1 MKPMSATETTYL
13 TWPQI
18 ARLGLVQASL
28 GSIVVLTT
36 SLLNRV
42 MVVELALPAI
52 LPGALVA
59 LHYFIQLIRPRMGFG
74 SDQTRRASP
83 WIRGGILV
91 LASGGILAAA
101 STILLSHSVGL
112 GIALATVAFLMIG
125 IGVSSSGTALLVLL
139 AKRVEPNKKAAAAT
153 CVWLMMIFGFAFT
166 ASISAKFL
174 TPFSF
179 ERLFIISSTVSVIA
193 VVVTFLAIWGMESP
207 VGNTQNVIKNT
218 DEVEL
223 ETAPVKASFREAFAE
238 VWKESRVRSF
248 TWFVFVSMLAYSSQD
263 LILEP
268 FAAVAFGFSPAETTT
283 LSGLQN
289 GGVLVGMLALAFITS
304 KAKSQ
309 SLTTLSNWTIGGC
322 LASALAML
330 GLVLSGPIANV
341 IFFQAAVF
349 LLGIFNG
356 AFSIAA
362 IGSMMQFASVGSAR
376 REGVRMGIWGASQ
389 AMAFGLGGIIGTGLS
404 DIARIILGD
413 PASAYAFV
421 FFLEGALF
429 VLAAYLSYQ
438 TRAQKPANELSKQ
451 LVGV

>member
-1 MKPMSATETTYL
+1 
-13 TWPQI
+13 
-18 ARLGLVQASL
+18 
-28 GSIVVLTT
+28 
-36 SLLNRV
+36 
-42 MVVELALPAI
+42 
-52 LPGALVA
+52 
-59 LHYFIQLIRPRMGFG
+59 
-74 SDQTRRASP
+74 
-83 WIRGGILV
+83 LV
-91 LASGGILAAA
+91 LASGGVLAAA
-101 STILLSHSVGL
+101 STILLSNSVVL

-139 AKRVEPNKKAAAAT
+139 AKRVEPKKKAAAAT

-166 ASISAKFL
+166 ASVSGKFL

-179 ERLFIISSTVSVIA
+179 ERLLMVSSTVSVIA

-207 VGNTQNVIKNT
+207 VAKSGQLTPNA
-218 DEVEL
+218 D
-223 ETAPVKASFREAFAE
+223 TAESESPSKASFREAFAE

-268 FAAVAFGFSPAETTT
+268 FAAVAFGFTPAQTTT

-289 GGVLVGMLALAFITS
+289 GGVLVGMLALAFITT

-309 SLTTLSNWTIGGC
+309 TLTRLSNWTIGGC

-341 IFFQAAVF
+341 VFFQAAVF

-404 DIARIILGD
+404 DIARIVLGD

-421 FFLEGALF
+421 FFLEGVLF
-429 VLAAYLSYQ
+429 VVAAYLSYQ
-438 TRAQKPANELSKQ
+438 TRTQKQTSNMSSH

>member
-1 MKPMSATETTYL
+1 MNTPETTYL

-42 MVVELALPAI
+42 MVIELALPAI

-59 LHYFIQLIRPRMGFG
+59 IHYFIQLIRPRMGFG

-91 LASGGILAAA
+91 LASGGVLAAA
-101 STILLSHSVGL
+101 STILLSNSVVL
-112 GIALATVAFLMIG
+112 GIALATIAFLMIG

-139 AKRVEPNKKAAAAT
+139 AKRVEPKKKAAAAT

-166 ASISAKFL
+166 ASVSGKFL

-179 ERLFIISSTVSVIA
+179 ERLLMVSSTVSVIA

-207 VGNTQNVIKNT
+207 VAQAGQLTSSA
-218 DEVEL
+218 D
-223 ETAPVKASFREAFAE
+223 TAESESSSKASFREAFAE

-268 FAAVAFGFSPAETTT
+268 FAAVAFGFTPAQTTT

-289 GGVLVGMLALAFITS
+289 GGVLVGMLALAFITT

-309 SLTTLSNWTIGGC
+309 TLTTLSNWTIGGC

-341 IFFQAAVF
+341 VFFQAAVF

-421 FFLEGALF
+421 FFLECVLF
-429 VLAAYLSYQ
+429 VVAAYLSYQ
-438 TRAQKPANELSKQ
+438 TRTQKQTNNMSSH

>member
-1 MKPMSATETTYL
+1 MSIPETTYL

-42 MVVELALPAI
+42 MVIELALPAI

-59 LHYFIQLIRPRMGFG
+59 IHYFIQLIRPRMGFG

-91 LASGGILAAA
+91 LASGGVLAAT
-101 STILLSHSVGL
+101 STILLSHSVVL

-139 AKRVEPNKKAAAAT
+139 AKRVEPKKKAAAAT

-166 ASISAKFL
+166 ASVSGKFL

-179 ERLFIISSTVSVIA
+179 ERLLIISSTVSVIA
-193 VVVTFLAIWGMESP
+193 VIVTFLAIWGMESP
-207 VGNTQNVIKNT
+207 VAKTQKVISNAEEA
-218 DEVEL
+218 DL
-223 ETAPVKASFREAFAE
+223 EAAPLKVSFREAFAE

-289 GGVLVGMLALAFITS
+289 GGVLIGMLFLAFITS

-309 SLTTLSNWTIGGC
+309 TLTSLSTWTIGGC

-341 IFFQAAVF
+341 IFFQASVF

-362 IGSMMQFASVGSAR
+362 IGSMMQFASIGSAR

-421 FFLEGALF
+421 FLLEGVLF
-429 VLAAYLSYQ
+429 VVAAYLSYQ
-438 TRAQKPANELSKQ
+438 TRSQKQTNNMSNH

>member
-1 MKPMSATETTYL
+1 
-13 TWPQI
+13 
-18 ARLGLVQASL
+18 
-28 GSIVVLTT
+28 
-36 SLLNRV
+36 

-91 LASGGILAAA
+91 LASGGVLAAA
-101 STILLSHSVGL
+101 STILLSSSVGL

-139 AKRVEPNKKAAAAT
+139 AKRVEPKKKAAAAT

-166 ASISAKFL
+166 ASVSGKFL

-179 ERLFIISSTVSVIA
+179 ERLLMVSSTVSVIA

-207 VGNTQNVIKNT
+207 AVKTEQFSLNT
-218 DEVEL
+218 DEA
-223 ETAPVKASFREAFAE
+223 ETVSSPMKVSFREAFAE
-238 VWKESRVRSF
+238 VWRESRVRSF

-289 GGVLVGMLALAFITS
+289 GGVLLGMLFLAFITS

-309 SLTTLSNWTIGGC
+309 TLTSLSTWTISGC

-330 GLVLSGPIANV
+330 GLVLSGPIDNV
-341 IFFQAAVF
+341 IFFKVSVF

-362 IGSMMQFASVGSAR
+362 IGSMMQFASVGSAQ

-404 DIARIILGD
+404 DIARIVLGD

-421 FFLEGALF
+421 FFLEGVLF
-429 VLAAYLSYQ
+429 VVAAYLSYQ
-438 TRAQKPANELSKQ
+438 TRSQKQANELSKQ

>member
-1 MKPMSATETTYL
+1 MNASDTTYL

-59 LHYFIQLIRPRMGFG
+59 IHYFIQLIRPRMGFG

-91 LASGGILAAA
+91 LASGGVLAAA
-101 STILLSHSVGL
+101 STILLSNSIVL

-139 AKRVEPNKKAAAAT
+139 AKRVEPKKKAAAAT

-166 ASISAKFL
+166 ASVSGKFL

-179 ERLFIISSTVSVIA
+179 ERLLMISSIVSVIA
-193 VVVTFLAIWGMESP
+193 VIVTFLAIWGMESP
-207 VGNTQNVIKNT
+207 ITKNQQLATNV
-218 DEVEL
+218 DEAEP
-223 ETAPVKASFREAFAE
+223 ENPSKASFREAFAE

-289 GGVLVGMLALAFITS
+289 GGVLVGMLVLAFVTS

-309 SLTTLSNWTIGGC
+309 TLTTLSNWTIGGC

-330 GLVLSGPIANV
+330 GLVLSGPVANV
-341 IFFQAAVF
+341 MFFKATVF

-421 FFLEGALF
+421 FFLEGVLF
-429 VLAAYLSYQ
+429 VVAAYLSYQ
-438 TRAQKPANELSKQ
+438 TRTQKQTNNMSSH

>member
-1 MKPMSATETTYL
+1 MSISEPTYL

-42 MVVELALPAI
+42 MVIELALPAI

-59 LHYFIQLIRPRMGFG
+59 IHYFIQLIRPRMGFG

-91 LASGGILAAA
+91 LASGGVLAAA
-101 STILLSHSVGL
+101 STILLSHSVVL

-139 AKRVEPNKKAAAAT
+139 AKRVEPKKKAAAAT

-166 ASISAKFL
+166 ASVSGKFL

-179 ERLFIISSTVSVIA
+179 ERLLMVSSTVSVIA
-193 VVVTFLAIWGMESP
+193 VIVTFLAIWGMESP
-207 VGNTQNVIKNT
+207 VTKNQQLAT
-218 DEVEL
+218 NADEVES
-223 ETAPVKASFREAFAE
+223 ESPSKASFREAFAE

-289 GGVLVGMLALAFITS
+289 GGVLIGMLFLAFITS

-309 SLTTLSNWTIGGC
+309 TLTSLSTWTIGGC

-341 IFFQAAVF
+341 IFFQVAVF

-362 IGSMMQFASVGSAR
+362 IGSMMQFASIGSAR

-404 DIARIILGD
+404 DIARIVLGD

-421 FFLEGALF
+421 FLLEGVLF
-429 VLAAYLSYQ
+429 VVAAYLSYQ
-438 TRAQKPANELSKQ
+438 TRSQKQTSNMSSH

>member
-1 MKPMSATETTYL
+1 MSASESNYL

-91 LASGGILAAA
+91 LASGGVLAAA
-101 STILLSHSVGL
+101 STILLSSSVGL

-139 AKRVEPNKKAAAAT
+139 AKRVEPKKKAAAAT

-166 ASISAKFL
+166 ASVSGKFL

-179 ERLFIISSTVSVIA
+179 ERLLMVSSTVSVIA

-207 VGNTQNVIKNT
+207 AVKTEQFTSNT
-218 DEVEL
+218 DEA
-223 ETAPVKASFREAFAE
+223 ETASSPIKVSFREAFAE
-238 VWKESRVRSF
+238 VWRESRVRSF

-289 GGVLVGMLALAFITS
+289 GGVLLGMLFLAFITS
-304 KAKSQ
+304 KAKSKTLT
-309 SLTTLSNWTIGGC
+309 SLSTWTIGGC
-322 LASALAML
+322 LASAFAML
-330 GLVLSGPIANV
+330 GLVLSGPIDNV
-341 IFFQAAVF
+341 IFFKVSVF

-362 IGSMMQFASVGSAR
+362 IGSMMQFASVGSAQ

-404 DIARIILGD
+404 DIARIVLGD

-421 FFLEGALF
+421 FFLEGVLF
-429 VLAAYLSYQ
+429 VVAAYLSYQ
-438 TRAQKPANELSKQ
+438 TRSQKQTNELSKQ

>member
-1 MKPMSATETTYL
+1 MNASNTTYL

-59 LHYFIQLIRPRMGFG
+59 IHYFIQLIRPRMGFG

-91 LASGGILAAA
+91 LASGGVLAAA
-101 STILLSHSVGL
+101 STILLSNSIVL
-112 GIALATVAFLMIG
+112 GITLATVAFLMIG

-139 AKRVEPNKKAAAAT
+139 AKRVEPKKKAAAAT

-166 ASISAKFL
+166 ASVSGKFL

-179 ERLFIISSTVSVIA
+179 ERLLMISSIVSAIA
-193 VVVTFLAIWGMESP
+193 VIVTFLAIWGMESP
-207 VGNTQNVIKNT
+207 ITKNQQLATNV
-218 DEVEL
+218 DEAES
-223 ETAPVKASFREAFAE
+223 ESPSKASFREAFAE

-248 TWFVFVSMLAYSSQD
+248 TWFVFISMLAYSSQD

-289 GGVLVGMLALAFITS
+289 GGVLVGMLVLAFVTS

-309 SLTTLSNWTIGGC
+309 TLTTLSNWTIGGC

-341 IFFQAAVF
+341 MFFKATVF

-404 DIARIILGD
+404 DIARIILGE

-421 FFLEGALF
+421 FFLEGVLF
-429 VLAAYLSYQ
+429 VVAAYLSYQ
-438 TRAQKPANELSKQ
+438 TRTQKQTNNMSSH

>member
-1 MKPMSATETTYL
+1 MSASESTYL

-91 LASGGILAAA
+91 LASGGVLAAA
-101 STILLSHSVGL
+101 STILLDSSIGW

-139 AKRVEPNKKAAAAT
+139 AKRVEPKKKAAAAT

-166 ASISAKFL
+166 ASVSGKFL

-179 ERLFIISSTVSVIA
+179 ERLFIISCTVSAIA

-207 VGNTQNVIKNT
+207 VVKTQQFLSSA
-218 DEVEL
+218 DEAESASSPMKV
-223 ETAPVKASFREAFAE
+223 SFREAFAE
-238 VWKESRVRSF
+238 VWQESRVRSF

-289 GGVLVGMLALAFITS
+289 GGVLIGMLFLAFITS

-309 SLTTLSNWTIGGC
+309 TLTSLSTWTIGGC

-330 GLVLSGPIANV
+330 GLVLSGPIDNV
-341 IFFQAAVF
+341 IFFQASVF

-362 IGSMMQFASVGSAR
+362 IGSMMQFASVGSAQ

-404 DIARIILGD
+404 DIARIVLGD

-421 FFLEGALF
+421 FFLEGVLF
-429 VLAAYLSYQ
+429 VVAAYLSFQ
-438 TRAQKPANELSKQ
+438 TRTQKQTNELSKQ

>member
-1 MKPMSATETTYL
+1 MNTPETTYL

-42 MVVELALPAI
+42 MVIELALPAI

-59 LHYFIQLIRPRMGFG
+59 IHYFIQLIRPRMGFG

-91 LASGGILAAA
+91 LASGGVLAAA
-101 STILLSHSVGL
+101 STILLSNSVVL
-112 GIALATVAFLMIG
+112 GIALATIAFLMIG

-139 AKRVEPNKKAAAAT
+139 AKRVEPKKKAAAAT

-166 ASISAKFL
+166 ASVSGKFL

-179 ERLFIISSTVSVIA
+179 ERLLMVSSTVSVIA

-207 VGNTQNVIKNT
+207 VAQAGQSTSSA
-218 DEVEL
+218 D
-223 ETAPVKASFREAFAE
+223 TAESESSSKASFREAFAE

-268 FAAVAFGFSPAETTT
+268 FAAVAFGFTPAQTTT

-289 GGVLVGMLALAFITS
+289 GGVLVGMLALAFITT

-309 SLTTLSNWTIGGC
+309 TLTTLSNWTIGGC

-421 FFLEGALF
+421 FFLECVLF
-429 VLAAYLSYQ
+429 VVAAYLSYQ
-438 TRAQKPANELSKQ
+438 TRTQKQTNNMSSH

>member
-1 MKPMSATETTYL
+1 MNASDTTYL

-91 LASGGILAAA
+91 LATGGILAAA
-101 STILLSHSVGL
+101 STILLSDSLVL

-139 AKRVEPNKKAAAAT
+139 AKRVEPKKKAAAAT

-166 ASISAKFL
+166 ASVSGKFL

-179 ERLFIISSTVSVIA
+179 ERLFMVSSIVSVIA

-207 VGNTQNVIKNT
+207 ATKNQQLATNV
-218 DEVEL
+218 DEAEQ
-223 ETAPVKASFREAFAE
+223 ENPGKASFREAFAE
-238 VWKESRVRSF
+238 VWKEGRVRSF

-268 FAAVAFGFSPAETTT
+268 FAAVAFGFTPAETTT
-283 LSGLQN
+283 LSGIQN
-289 GGVLVGMLALAFITS
+289 GGVLLGMLVLAFVTT

-309 SLTTLSNWTIGGC
+309 ALTRLSNWTVGGC

-330 GLVLSGPIANV
+330 GLVLSGPVENV
-341 IFFQAAVF
+341 IFFKATVF
-349 LLGIFNG
+349 LLGVFNG

-362 IGSMMQFASVGSAR
+362 IGSMMQFASVGSTQ

-421 FFLEGALF
+421 FFLESILF
-429 VLAAYLSYQ
+429 VVAAYLSFQ
-438 TRAQKPANELSKQ
+438 TRSQKQTNELSKQ

>member
-1 MKPMSATETTYL
+1 MSIPETTYL

-42 MVVELALPAI
+42 MVIELALPAI

-59 LHYFIQLIRPRMGFG
+59 IHYFIQLIRPRMGFG

-91 LASGGILAAA
+91 LASGGVLAAA

-112 GIALATVAFLMIG
+112 GSALATIAFLMIG

-139 AKRVEPNKKAAAAT
+139 AKRVEPKKKAAAAT

-166 ASISAKFL
+166 ASVSGKFL

-179 ERLFIISSTVSVIA
+179 ERLLIISSTVSVIA
-193 VVVTFLAIWGMESP
+193 VIVTFLAIWGMESP
-207 VGNTQNVIKNT
+207 VTKTQKVISNAEEA
-218 DEVEL
+218 DL
-223 ETAPVKASFREAFAE
+223 EAAPLKVSFREAFAE

-341 IFFQAAVF
+341 IFFQASVF

-362 IGSMMQFASVGSAR
+362 IGSMMQFASIGSAR

-421 FFLEGALF
+421 FLLEGVLF
-429 VLAAYLSYQ
+429 VVAAYLSYQ
-438 TRAQKPANELSKQ
+438 TRSQKQTNNMSNH

>member
-1 MKPMSATETTYL
+1 MSTPETTYL

-42 MVVELALPAI
+42 MVIELALPAI

-59 LHYFIQLIRPRMGFG
+59 IHYFIQLIRPRMGFG

-91 LASGGILAAA
+91 LASGGVLAAA
-101 STILLSHSVGL
+101 STILLSHSVVL

-139 AKRVEPNKKAAAAT
+139 AKRVEPKKKAAAAT

-166 ASISAKFL
+166 ASVSGKFL

-179 ERLFIISSTVSVIA
+179 ERLLMVSSTVSVIA
-193 VVVTFLAIWGMESP
+193 VIVTFLAIWGMESP
-207 VGNTQNVIKNT
+207 VTKNQQLAT
-218 DEVEL
+218 NADEVES
-223 ETAPVKASFREAFAE
+223 ESPSKASFREAFAE

-289 GGVLVGMLALAFITS
+289 GGVLIGMLFLAFITS

-309 SLTTLSNWTIGGC
+309 TLTSLSTWTIGGC

-362 IGSMMQFASVGSAR
+362 IGSMMQFASIGSAR

-404 DIARIILGD
+404 DIARIVLGD

-421 FFLEGALF
+421 FLLEGVLF
-429 VLAAYLSYQ
+429 VVAAYLSYQ
-438 TRAQKPANELSKQ
+438 TRSQKQTSNMSSH

>member
-1 MKPMSATETTYL
+1 MSTSQLPYL

-74 SDQTRRASP
+74 SDQTRRATP

-91 LASGGILAAA
+91 LACGGVLAAA
-101 STILLSHSVGL
+101 STILLSTSVGL

-139 AKRVEPNKKAAAAT
+139 AKRVEPKKKAAAAT

-166 ASISAKFL
+166 ASVSGKFL

-179 ERLFIISSTVSVIA
+179 ERLLMISSTVSVIA
-193 VVVTFLAIWGMESP
+193 VIVTFLAIWGMESP
-207 VGNTQNVIKNT
+207 
-218 DEVEL
+218 
-223 ETAPVKASFREAFAE
+223 AVKAPQSLSNGDETESEASPIKVSFREALAE
-238 VWKESRVRSF
+238 VWQESRVRSF

-289 GGVLVGMLALAFITS
+289 GGVLIGMLFLAFITT

-309 SLTTLSNWTIGGC
+309 TLTTLSTWTIGGC
-322 LASALAML
+322 LASALAMM
-330 GLVLSGPIANV
+330 GLVLSGPIDNV
-341 IFFQAAVF
+341 LFFQVSVF

-362 IGSMMQFASVGSAR
+362 IGSMMQFASMGSAR

-404 DIARIILGD
+404 DIARIVLGD

-421 FFLEGALF
+421 FFLEGVLF
-429 VLAAYLSYQ
+429 VVAAYLSYQ
-438 TRAQKPANELSKQ
+438 TRTQKQANNMSNH